1 MRVVVPHPIELSYTN
16 VAAASQSEWSSSTTY
31 GAGDEVLVSD
41 DRVHKIYRSLRGNNV
56 NRYPP
61 DHLEPIE
68 IVGTSSSS
76 IDVSTGSKSF
86 TTQAGLGL
94 SLGMVVKIERTITP
108 KTTNMTGEITDYN
121 SGTGAITVSVYS
133 VTGSGTL
140 TGWTIRSEEE
150 IGFWEEVGATN
161 QHKMID
167 EYVNT
172 KTENID
178 TINVKFPVERVDF
191 LTLFGLEAKTVTV
204 TLRDQTDTEE
214 LWSSEYDLVSSSSSA
229 VHILDWYEYFFGELT
244 LRSELIIQLGVVVY
258 QGVIEVLIEAVT
270 GETAACGNV
279 IAGRLLEL
287 GSTQFGLDLGMIDF
301 SKYETDDDGRTKVV
315 PGYWSKKMDATLYL
329 ENNKVDSVHKRL
341 SGLVGIPTAWIGA
354 DSYES
359 SIVYGTFR
367 DFSVTVEGPS
377 HSFCSLEIE
386 GLI

>member
-61 DHLEPIE
+61 DHLEPVE

-108 KTTNMTGEITDYN
+108 KTTNMTGEITAYD
-121 SGTGAITVSVYS
+121 SGTGAMTVSVYS

-140 TGWTIRSEEE
+140 TGWTIRSEDE

-172 KTENID
+172 KTENTTSIH
-178 TINVKFPVERVDF
+178 VRFPVEQVDF
-191 LTLFGLEAKTVTV
+191 ITLFGLDAQTV
-204 TLRDQTDTEE
+204 TLS
-214 LWSSEYDLVSSSSSA
+214 LWSDEMASLLWTQEYDLIYGSA
-229 VHILDWYEYFFGELT
+229 GVVNITTWYEYFFGVLAPK
-244 LRSELIIQLGVVVY
+244 SELAVALGALTYSGVLEVEIEGEEGSVV
-258 QGVIEVLIEAVT
+258 T
-270 GETAACGNV
+270 CGNV
-279 IAGRLLEL
+279 VCGRLFDIGE
-287 GSTQFGLDLGMIDF
+287 TQFGMKVGILDF
-301 SKYETDDDGRTKVV
+301 SEYNTDDDGRTKVI
-315 PGYWSKKMDATLYL
+315 PGYWSKKMEATLYL
-329 ENNKVDSVHKRL
+329 PNSYVDSVYRRL
-341 SGLVGIPTAWIGA
+341 SGLGGKPTAWIG
-354 DSYES
+354 DEEYES

-367 DFSVTVEGPS
+367 DFGVTVEGPS
-377 HSFCSLEIE
+377 HSFCDLEVE